1 MLANFLWVLSKPD
14 IRIVFPRRFVEGRGK
29 GDGWAFV
36 LDVGVDKGVGGMYE
50 EGCRRV
56 DLG

>member
-14 IRIVFPRRFVEGRGK
+14 IRIVFPRRFVERRGK

-36 LDVGVDKGVGGMYE
+36 LDVGVDKGVGECMKRGV
-50 EGCRRV
+50 EG
-56 DLG
+56 